1 MFRINYTQE
10 CTVTMTSRSMFPSTY
25 RNLTWKYQS
34 PAQHPDAPTIPS
46 NICHFWH
53 PTFWPLHP
61 DMLCRPVEK
70 LCPISALPPLPI
82 IKQMYIYI
90 NGNVFIVYV
99 HFNPFTFKP
108 HQTNL
113 THDFP
118 NCYEDSKNQ
127 QLFFFKLLDMQK
139 NICLFC
145 WGFARL
151 ILLLNSP
158 RNHWHMNIIS
168 MTLTV
173 CWQVLRFVWVGTS
186 QMLNFPVRVPVAA
199 SDDCLQWKYTSLR

>member
-10 CTVTMTSRSMFPSTY
+10 CTVTMTSRSMFPCTY

-82 IKQMYIYI
+82 MKQMYIMKMFLLSMFISIHLHWNPI
-90 NGNVFIVYV
+90 NQIWL
-99 HFNPFTFKP
+99 TIS
-108 HQTNL
+108 QTVMRIAKIN
-113 THDFP
+113 
-118 NCYEDSKNQ
+118 NY
-127 QLFFFKLLDMQK
+127 FFFKLLNMQK

-151 ILLLNSP
+151 FLLLNST
-158 RNHWHMNIIS
+158 RIHWHMKHYKYETNS
-168 MTLTV
+168 VLAGVAV
-173 CWQVLRFVWVGTS
+173 CLGRDIP
-186 QMLNFPVRVPVAA
+186 NA
-199 SDDCLQWKYTSLR
+199 

>member
-10 CTVTMTSRSMFPSTY
+10 RTVTMTSRSMFPSTY

-82 IKQMYIYI
+82 IKQMYIYKWQCFYSVCMFISIHLHSNLIKQIWPMISQTVMRIAKI
-90 NGNVFIVYV
+90 NNYF
-99 HFNPFTFKP
+99 FSNC
-108 HQTNL
+108 L
-113 THDFP
+113 TCRKIFVSFVEGLPDWF
-118 NCYEDSKNQ
+118 YS
-127 QLFFFKLLDMQK
+127 L
-139 NICLFC
+139 ICLEITDI
-145 WGFARL
+145 W
-151 ILLLNSP
+151 
-158 RNHWHMNIIS
+158 
-168 MTLTV
+168 TL
-173 CWQVLRFVWVGTS
+173 
-186 QMLNFPVRVPVAA
+186 
-199 SDDCLQWKYTSLR
+199 

>member
-82 IKQMYIYI
+82 IKQMYIYKWQCFCCVCSFQSI
-90 NGNVFIVYV
+90 YI
-99 HFNPFTFKP
+99 
-108 HQTNL
+108 QTSSNKS
-113 THDFP
+113 DPWFP
-118 NCYEDSKNQ
+118 
-127 QLFFFKLLDMQK
+127 KLLWGLQK
-139 NICLFC
+139 STIIFFQIAWHAEKYLS
-145 WGFARL
+145 
-151 ILLLNSP
+151 LLL
-158 RNHWHMNIIS
+158 R
-168 MTLTV
+168 V
-173 CWQVLRFVWVGTS
+173 CQTDFT
-186 QMLNFPVRVPVAA
+186 P
-199 SDDCLQWKYTSLR
+199 

>member
-10 CTVTMTSRSMFPSTY
+10 CTVTMTSRSMFPGTY

-82 IKQMYIYI
+82 IKQMYIYKWQCFYSVCMFISIHLHSNLIKQIWPMISQTVMRIAKI
-90 NGNVFIVYV
+90 NNYF
-99 HFNPFTFKP
+99 FSNC
-108 HQTNL
+108 L
-113 THDFP
+113 TCRKIFVSFVEGLPDWF
-118 NCYEDSKNQ
+118 YS
-127 QLFFFKLLDMQK
+127 L
-139 NICLFC
+139 I
-145 WGFARL
+145 RL
-151 ILLLNSP
+151 EITDI
-158 RNHWHMNIIS
+158 W
-168 MTLTV
+168 TL
-173 CWQVLRFVWVGTS
+173 
-186 QMLNFPVRVPVAA
+186 
-199 SDDCLQWKYTSLR
+199 